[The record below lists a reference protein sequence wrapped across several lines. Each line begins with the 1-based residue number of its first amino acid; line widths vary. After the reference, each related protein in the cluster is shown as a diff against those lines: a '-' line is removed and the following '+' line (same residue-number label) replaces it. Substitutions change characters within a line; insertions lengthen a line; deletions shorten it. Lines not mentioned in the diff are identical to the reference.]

1 MNKHRLNIFG
11 PQFCEELRI
20 NLANNGE
27 TQTDKAVGNIVG
39 RLRISIHKKNL

>member
-27 TQTDKAVGNIVG
+27 TQTDKAVGNTVG
-39 RLRISIHKKNL
+39 RLKISIHKKNL